1 MTDFLKEIPK
11 SSGIYCIY
19 NIKTKTYYVGQS
31 VNIYNRLKVHLCYL
45 RKHKS
50 CNAHLLNAY
59 KKYGE
64 AVFETKVLEL
74 VEPDI
79 TKLTEAEQRWCDTL
93 IEQGFELYNT
103 RECSDSNL
111 GIKHTEETK
120 EKHKELS
127 KGDKNPASKLTE
139 EQAIELLTTDSTLT
153 YKEAVKKYGVSR
165 ACIKDL
171 WQRRSWEHLNY
182 PKVIHEDE
190 PEYRSGE
197 NHPLSQLTEEQAIA
211 ILTTDKDLTVNEC
224 CEKYKVNRIV
234 IEQLRHRTTWKHLDY
249 PAITTKDLN
258 KATGSS
264 NGNSKL
270 DDLKVNL
277 IKRALEDGRSCCSIG
292 KEFGVSNVSVANIR
306 DGKIW
311 KHVK

>member
-1 MTDFLKEIPK
+1 MLYSKP
-11 SSGIYCIY
+11 GIYKIINTITNKVY
-19 NIKTKTYYVGQS
+19 IGQS
-31 VNIYNRLKVHLCYL
+31 NSISRRWQNHKQALIKGTHYCEHLQRSFVKYGVDNFICEAIEYIDETDLNKLKV
-45 RKHKS
+45 
-50 CNAHLLNAY
+50 
-59 KKYGE
+59 
-64 AVFETKVLEL
+64 
-74 VEPDI
+74 
-79 TKLTEAEQRWCDTL
+79 KLTEREYYWITEYQNQK
-93 IEQGFELYNT
+93 IKLYNVIQCPT
-103 RECSDSNL
+103 MSPL
-111 GIKHTEETK
+111 G
-120 EKHKELS
+120 LS
-127 KGDKNPASKLTE
+127 QPITSQKVRGSGNGSAKLTE
-139 EQAIELLTTDSTLT
+139 QQAITLLTTDSTLT

-182 PKVIHEDE
+182 PKIIHEDE

-211 ILTTDKDLTVNEC
+211 ILTTDSALTVNEC
-224 CEKYKVNRIV
+224 CDKYKVNRIV

-249 PAITTKDLN
+249 PVVSTKDLT

-270 DDLKVNL
+270 DDDKVRQ
-277 IKRALEDGRSCCSIG
+277 IKLALEDGRSCCSIG